1 MFSGENPTAVSK
13 HPSFGAVLD
22 AACERLMEWQVEY
35 SIQRIN
41 EMESRLN
48 ELEQELDMFLQSR

>member
-1 MFSGENPTAVSK
+1 MFSGENPAAVSI

-41 EMESRLN
+41 EMEGRLAAM
-48 ELEQELDMFLQSR
+48 ERELDMFLQSR